1 MGRVMLLVKVA
12 APMAAMPAH
21 GGVAWTQ
28 STAQPVDPPSQADRS
43 NAPAQ

>member
-12 APMAAMPAH
+12 APMAAMLAP
-21 GGVAWTQ
+21 GVAWTQ

>member
-12 APMAAMPAH
+12 APMAAMLAL
-21 GGVAWTQ
+21 GGAWTQ
-28 STAQPVDPPSQADRS
+28 STAQPVDPPPQSDRS